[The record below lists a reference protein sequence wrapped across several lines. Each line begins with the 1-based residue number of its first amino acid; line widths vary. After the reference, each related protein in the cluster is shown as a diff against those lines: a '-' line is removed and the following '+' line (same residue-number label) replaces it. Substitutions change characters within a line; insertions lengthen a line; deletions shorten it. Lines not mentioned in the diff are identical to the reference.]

1 MKRGRDVT
9 DQIERVLFAQA
20 EVNYMSGATA
30 LVQQE
35 IALTQQSMYHK
46 PAYSRNWSWDYQAE
60 ARIRGGKAVK
70 QHDWDDFAEKRAE
83 PYADELEGRPV
94 FRDVGSSTVL
104 TDTMAPPIGTKIV
117 KRGDV
122 IYQGYDPSGSRD
134 KPREKGLLAHV
145 K

>member
-70 QHDWDDFAEKRAE
+70 QYDWDETAEARRDTETDE
-83 PYADELEGRPV
+83 PVY
-94 FRDVGSSTVL
+94 FRDAGGTSAL
-104 TDTMAPPIGTKIV
+104 PAMPTDDPKPPLSIV
-117 KRGDV
+117 AGH
-122 IYQGYDPSGSRD
+122 IT
-134 KPREKGLLAHV
+134 HV
-145 K
+145 RKDLVTCS